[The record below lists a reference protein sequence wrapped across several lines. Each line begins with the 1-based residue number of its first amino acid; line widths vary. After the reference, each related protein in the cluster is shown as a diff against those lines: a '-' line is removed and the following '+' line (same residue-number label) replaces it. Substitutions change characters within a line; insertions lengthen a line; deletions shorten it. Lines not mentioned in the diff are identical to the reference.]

1 METVALILAAGCGA
15 RFGGEVPKQYRNLA
29 GQPVLRRAVRAF
41 LNHPSVDA
49 VRVVIGPKDHPA
61 YQSALG
67 DLPLLSPV
75 VGGMS
80 RQQSGRLGL
89 ESIQADTPRHVLI
102 HDAARPCLPA
112 VVIDRVLDAL
122 SDTPAAVPALPVA
135 DTIKRS
141 DHRGFGNETVDR
153 KDLWRAQTP
162 QGFHYARILA
172 AHRAAT
178 DQNLTDDAA
187 VAAAAGLAV
196 RLVEGSVENIKL
208 TTAEDLRRAEY
219 AFGDAEMRVGN
230 GVDVHRFGPGDAVT
244 LCGVSIPHGHGLSGH
259 SDADVGWHAL
269 TDAILGALSD
279 GDIGE
284 HFPPT
289 DEQWRGADS
298 AIFLAHAAARVA
310 AAGGEISHVDITMI
324 CQAPKLAP
332 HRQAMRERT
341 AAALGLPLRRV
352 SVKAT
357 TTEGLGFTGR
367 GEGIAAQA
375 TATLRLYPGWEVDS
389 Q

>member
-15 RFGGEVPKQYRNLA
+15 RFGGTAPKQYQNLA

-41 LNHPSVDA
+41 LNHPCVDA
-49 VRVVIGPKDHPA
+49 VRVVIGPKDHLS
-61 YQSALG
+61 YQNALG
-67 DLPLLSPV
+67 DLPLLPPV
-75 VGGMS
+75 VGGES

-89 ESIQADTPRHVLI
+89 ESFQAQTPRHVLI

-112 VVIDRVLDAL
+112 IVIDRVLDAL
-122 SDTPAAVPALPVA
+122 RDTPGAVPALPVA
-135 DTIKRS
+135 DTIKRG

-153 KDLWRAQTP
+153 MNLWRAQTP

-172 AHRAAT
+172 AHQAAT
-178 DQNLTDDAA
+178 DRNLTDDAA
-187 VAAAAGLAV
+187 VAAAAGMAV

-208 TTAEDLRRAEY
+208 TTPEDLRRAEY
-219 AFGDAEMRVGN
+219 AFGDAEMRVGS
-230 GVDVHRFGPGDAVT
+230 GMDVHAFGPGDAVT
-244 LCGVSIPHGHGLSGH
+244 LCGVAIPHGRGLRGH

-289 DEQWRGADS
+289 DAQWRGADS
-298 AIFLAHAAARVA
+298 AIFLSHAAARVA

-324 CQAPKLAP
+324 CQAPKIAP

-341 AAALGLPLRRV
+341 AAVLGLPLRRV

-357 TTEGLGFTGR
+357 TTEGLGYTGR

-375 TATLRLYPGWEVDS
+375 TATLRLYPGWDVDS